1 MGAESTSSKE
11 ETTKS
16 EKLDVPLL
24 NCFQGYHPA
33 LASQPQGNL
42 VKMDS
47 PNFLCTELP
56 SHWRKNKSLP
66 TPFKV
71 VALDEIQDGTQ
82 CIINA
87 GNDEQFSGD
96 LRNAS
101 AVFKNNQ
108 ARFNDLRFV
117 GRSGRGKTFTLCITI
132 CSNPPQVATYHRAI
146 KVTVDGPREPR
157 SKYAAG
163 YNQQVA
169 GLRTNLNNIAQAAN
183 NAVQNA
189 NNAAANAVNT
199 AANLMTNAHNSHLNM
214 NGLNSSMNGG
224 LNMLANANMNAHFN
238 NLNSVAGMNMLNNPV
253 NMTEN
258 LHQSLNGTLS
268 STNLATASSTYMPQV
283 KDYNPANN
291 LNNTNSM
298 FTGSLQITSNNLNV
312 GTLNGLNNDLT
323 FTDTVSAQIQAND
336 NILNNFHG
344 NLNVGNMS
352 VGNVVGNVSV
362 NGANSGMAGVGGENG
377 AGNGNGG
384 AEGNLSLNAIN
395 QANLMNQLNGHAL
408 NGEGIITS
416 TSEQPMASV
425 KQEMMNLNE
434 WSNVEA
440 NNGSNET
447 TDNSNLTIGQEENN
461 GGGSNVKNEEEDKKN
476 GENVWRP
483 Y

>member
-1 MGAESTSSKE
+1 
-11 ETTKS
+11 
-16 EKLDVPLL
+16 
-24 NCFQGYHPA
+24 
-33 LASQPQGNL
+33 
-42 VKMDS
+42 
-47 PNFLCTELP
+47 
-56 SHWRKNKSLP
+56 
-66 TPFKV
+66 
-71 VALDEIQDGTQ
+71 
-82 CIINA
+82 
-87 GNDEQFSGD
+87 
-96 LRNAS
+96 
-101 AVFKNNQ
+101 
-108 ARFNDLRFV
+108 
-117 GRSGRGKTFTLCITI
+117 
-132 CSNPPQVATYHRAI
+132 
-146 KVTVDGPREPR
+146 
-157 SKYAAG
+157 
-163 YNQQVA
+163 
-169 GLRTNLNNIAQAAN
+169 
-183 NAVQNA
+183 
-189 NNAAANAVNT
+189 
-199 AANLMTNAHNSHLNM
+199 
-214 NGLNSSMNGG
+214 
-224 LNMLANANMNAHFN
+224 MLANANMNAHFN